1 MKTSEIFTIGKAG
14 VFDKISLKERNSY
27 NKTVSFDRDLIDS
40 LEKEPGELTT
50 WTIIKQIQY
59 FSDNKLRSGIFEV
72 ELYKRLVRPFTLI
85 AMILTAMIF
94 IFGSTRDVTLG
105 RKIFLGVALGLAF
118 ELLSRIGGALALSFD
133 FSPLFSSFLPAF
145 IVIIISIFVLIKKSK
160 QKFKIP
166 NQFYVVLLNDDY
178 TSMEFVV
185 EVLRKFFNKEFLA
198 AEAIMLKIHI
208 DGEAVCGIYS
218 YDVAQT
224 KVSQVIEYSRTND
237 QPLMSVLR
245 EVNL

>member
-1 MKTSEIFTIGKAG
+1 MS
-14 VFDKISLKERNSY
+14 
-27 NKTVSFDRDLIDS
+27 
-40 LEKEPGELTT
+40 
-50 WTIIKQIQY
+50 QIEQ
-59 FSDNKLRSGIFEV
+59 
-72 ELYKRLVRPFTLI
+72 
-85 AMILTAMIF
+85 
-94 IFGSTRDVTLG
+94 
-105 RKIFLGVALGLAF
+105 
-118 ELLSRIGGALALSFD
+118 
-133 FSPLFSSFLPAF
+133 
-145 IVIIISIFVLIKKSK
+145 KKSK